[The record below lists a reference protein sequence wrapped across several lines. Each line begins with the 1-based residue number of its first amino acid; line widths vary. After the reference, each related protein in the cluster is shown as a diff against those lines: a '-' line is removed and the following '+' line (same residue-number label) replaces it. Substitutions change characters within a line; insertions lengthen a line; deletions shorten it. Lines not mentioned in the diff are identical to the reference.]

1 MVLPYTLYFSGL
13 KYLDPT
19 RAVIT
24 SCLEP
29 VFAIL
34 FAVSFGFEV
43 LRALQVVGILAVLG
57 ATVMVQLK
65 PKSSP
70 QAELV

>member
-1 MVLPYTLYFSGL
+1 MVLPYMLYLSGL

-34 FAVSFGFEV
+34 FAMIVDGES
-43 LRALQVVGILAVLG
+43 LRLMQIAGIVAVLV
-57 ATVMVQLK
+57 ATVMVQL
-65 PKSSP
+65 SP
-70 QAELV
+70 RMTVYPPG

>member
-1 MVLPYTLYFSGL
+1 MVLPYMLYLTGL

-34 FAVSFGFEV
+34 FAVLFVGES
-43 LRALQVVGILAVLG
+43 LRPLQAAGIVAVLI
-57 ATVMVQLK
+57 ATVMVQIK
-65 PKSSP
+65 PRTAAAPK
-70 QAELV
+70 AA